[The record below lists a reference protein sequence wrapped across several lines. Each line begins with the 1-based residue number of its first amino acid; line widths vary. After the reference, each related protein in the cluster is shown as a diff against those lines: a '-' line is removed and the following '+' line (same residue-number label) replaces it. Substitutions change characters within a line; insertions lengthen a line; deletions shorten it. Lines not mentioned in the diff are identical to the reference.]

1 MLSNMLSPC
10 NEAYGGNGGQALLSL
25 SLSVFSPPSI
35 LFPLIPSSAE
45 PLAGSEQSSA
55 RWTSGFS
62 HVHLVAFASQGRR
75 EREKKKKKRP
85 GWLDQRWAD
94 CRALPSVDG
103 PLSPN

>member
-10 NEAYGGNGGQALLSL
+10 NEAYGGDGGQALLSL
-25 SLSVFSPPSI
+25 SLSSLLLLSC
-35 LFPLIPSSAE
+35 FPLIPSSAE